1 MKASCR
7 PWLGVAVALAVLV
20 VDQVSKWW
28 VLDILRLG
36 YREPLILL
44 PVLDLR
50 MVQNRGI
57 TFGLL
62 NGSRGI
68 DSVPIVLVA
77 IAVVVG
83 LGVWLWRTDRTIVA
97 VAVGGIAGG
106 AIGNI
111 ADRLR
116 LGFVVDFIQVHAFGW
131 SWYVFNL
138 ADAAIV
144 CGVAAL
150 LVDGLVD
157 GRTRSA
163 GPELGAWHEPGG
175 KER

>member
-1 MKASCR
+1 MKVACR
-7 PWLGVAVALAVLV
+7 RWLGVGAALV
-20 VDQVSKWW
+20 VLAADQVSKWW
-28 VLDILRLG
+28 VLEILGLG
-36 YREPLILL
+36 QHGPLVLL

-50 MVQNRGI
+50 MVENRGI

-62 NGSRGI
+62 NGSANIGPA
-68 DSVPIVLVA
+68 VIVLVA
-77 IAVVVG
+77 IAVVIG
-83 LGVWLWRTDRTIVA
+83 LGVWLWRTERILVA
-97 VAVGGIAGG
+97 VAVGAIGGG
-106 AIGNI
+106 AIGNV

-150 LVDGLVD
+150 LVDGLLD
-157 GRTRSA
+157 GRRSDVR
-163 GPELGAWHEPGG
+163 PVGAWHGPEG

>member
-1 MKASCR
+1 MKAGCR
-7 PWLGVAVALAVLV
+7 PWLGVAVACAVLLA
-20 VDQVSKWW
+20 DQVSKWW
-28 VLDILRLG
+28 VLEILRLG
-36 YREPLILL
+36 SREPLVLL

-62 NGSRGI
+62 NGAAGI
-68 DSVPIVLVA
+68 GSLPIVLVA

-83 LGVWLWRTDRTIVA
+83 LGIWLWRTDRTLVA
-97 VAVGGIAGG
+97 AAVGAIAGG

-131 SWYVFNL
+131 SWYVFNIG
-138 ADAAIV
+138 DAAIV

-157 GRTRSA
+157 GRRPA
-163 GPELGAWHEPGG
+163 GRPLGAWHGPGG

>member
-1 MKASCR
+1 MKGGCR
-7 PWLGVAVALAVLV
+7 PCLGAAVACAVLAA
-20 VDQVSKWW
+20 DQVSKWW
-28 VLDILRLG
+28 VLEILRLH
-36 YREPLILL
+36 YRQPLVLL

-62 NGSRGI
+62 NGSTGI
-68 DSVPIVLVA
+68 DSIAIVLVA
-77 IAVVVG
+77 IAVVIG

-97 VAVGGIAGG
+97 AAVGGIAGG

-157 GRTRSA
+157 GRRSA
-163 GPELGAWHEPGG
+163 GPELGAWHGPGG

>member
-1 MKASCR
+1 MKAAR
-7 PWLGVAVALAVLV
+7 RRWLGAAVALGVLAA
-20 VDQVSKWW
+20 DQVSKWW
-28 VLDILRLG
+28 VLEIVGLAHRG
-36 YREPLILL
+36 PLVLL

-62 NGSRGI
+62 NGSGSI
-68 DSVPIVLVA
+68 GPAVIVLVA
-77 IAVVVG
+77 IAVVIG
-83 LGVWLWRTDRTIVA
+83 LGVWLWRTEGTVVA
-97 VAVGGIAGG
+97 VAVGAIAGG
-106 AIGNI
+106 AIGNV

-116 LGFVVDFIQVHAFGW
+116 LGFVIDFIQAHAFGW

-150 LVDGLVD
+150 LVDGLLD
-157 GRTRSA
+157 GRRSEV
-163 GPELGAWHEPGG
+163 PPVGAWHGPEG

>member
-1 MKASCR
+1 MKAGCR
-7 PWLGVAVALAVLV
+7 PWLGVAAALAVLV
-20 VDQVSKWW
+20 ADQVSKWW
-28 VLDILRLG
+28 VLGILRLE
-36 YREPLILL
+36 YREPLVLL

-50 MVQNRGI
+50 LVRNRGI

-62 NGSRGI
+62 NGSAGI
-68 DSVPIVLVA
+68 GSVPIVLVA
-77 IAVVVG
+77 IAVVIG
-83 LGVWLWRTDRTIVA
+83 LGVWLWRTDRTLVA
-97 VAVGGIAGG
+97 VAVGAIAGG

-111 ADRLR
+111 GDRLR

-157 GRTRSA
+157 GRRSEGPQVGA
-163 GPELGAWHEPGG
+163 FHGPEG

>member
-1 MKASCR
+1 MKAARR
-7 PWLGVAVALAVLV
+7 PWLGAGAAFAVLA

-28 VLDILRLG
+28 VLDILRLADRG
-36 YREPLILL
+36 PLVVL

-50 MVQNRGI
+50 LVQNRGI

-62 NGSRGI
+62 NGSGSI
-68 DSVPIVLVA
+68 GPAAIVLVA
-77 IAVVVG
+77 IAVVIG
-83 LGVWLWRTDRTIVA
+83 LGVWLWRTERTVVA
-97 VAVGGIAGG
+97 VAVGAIAGG
-106 AIGNI
+106 AIGNV

-116 LGFVVDFIQVHAFGW
+116 LGFVVDFIQAHAFGW

-157 GRTRSA
+157 GRRSQE
-163 GPELGAWHEPGG
+163 PPVGAWHGPGG